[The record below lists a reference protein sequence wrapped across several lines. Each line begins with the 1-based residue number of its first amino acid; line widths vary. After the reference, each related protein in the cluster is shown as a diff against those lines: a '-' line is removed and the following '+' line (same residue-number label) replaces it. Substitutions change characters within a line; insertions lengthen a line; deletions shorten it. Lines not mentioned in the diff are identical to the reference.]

1 LAAQPLFSKKGSLI
15 AMKKLIALAL
25 FPLALVACGKKEE
38 PKATAATPAVTAPA
52 APAPAAA
59 TASANMPS
67 ECTDYLTKVSACVDK
82 LSKGNKQ
89 VADTMKQQMDTTK
102 ASWSSIPD
110 KAALGSACKAA
121 LDAYSKSATAMGC

>member
-1 LAAQPLFSKKGSLI
+1 LAAQPPFSKKGSLI

-38 PKATAATPAVTAPA
+38 PKAAAATPAVTAPA
-52 APAPAAA
+52 APA
-59 TASANMPS
+59 ASANMPS